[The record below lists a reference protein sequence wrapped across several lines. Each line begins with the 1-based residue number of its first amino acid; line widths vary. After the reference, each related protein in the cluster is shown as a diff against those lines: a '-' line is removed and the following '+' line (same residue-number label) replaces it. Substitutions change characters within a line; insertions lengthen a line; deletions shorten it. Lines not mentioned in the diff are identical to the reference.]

1 VQIGVLHIQA
11 SWLARMRIDLGR
23 LQIEGLIV
31 HEIPEKQP
39 GSSLYLVLSE
49 VESTLTQSHKNFFS
63 QKIAGSLSAS
73 AFDVVLDTTS
83 DSPIPNQIFKS
94 LEGSV
99 DNFVDMSIK
108 MAQRLYASQ
117 TGVNPSGLLTVVQ
130 GKIDKSQVVAVLKL
144 EKDEGVRATPLQLEG
159 KNTFDLEQIHD
170 LMMTGKT
177 KVFKAGLFWQE
188 GTTFDSVRGMIS
200 DKQRGSRGNNGVA
213 NFFLKS
219 FLGCCLQEAPKITTK
234 NFFVAS
240 ENFINNE
247 VDDSAKKARYE
258 IALLAMLNNQED
270 TIKPRQF
277 VEQNFEVCDRQR
289 LIKYLD
295 GSEVPTDSFPKDV
308 ELIQSNLKQV
318 CMQFSSGMRVLGPP
332 QVIAEKVR
340 LEKAED
346 GSTRVQFSD
355 QLRELRGRGGP
366 RSPTRIAPASETQT
380 LPEK

>member
-1 VQIGVLHIQA
+1 
-11 SWLARMRIDLGR
+11 
-23 LQIEGLIV
+23 
-31 HEIPEKQP
+31 
-39 GSSLYLVLSE
+39 
-49 VESTLTQSHKNFFS
+49 
-63 QKIAGSLSAS
+63 
-73 AFDVVLDTTS
+73 
-83 DSPIPNQIFKS
+83 
-94 LEGSV
+94 
-99 DNFVDMSIK
+99 
-108 MAQRLYASQ
+108 
-117 TGVNPSGLLTVVQ
+117 
-130 GKIDKSQVVAVLKL
+130 
-144 EKDEGVRATPLQLEG
+144 
-159 KNTFDLEQIHD
+159 
-170 LMMTGKT
+170 MMTGKT

>member
-1 VQIGVLHIQA
+1 
-11 SWLARMRIDLGR
+11 MRIDLGR